1 MKKILVAY
9 ATNAGTTTDVARA
22 VGEEVQKKDVQVDVL
37 LLEKVTDLE
46 SYDAVVLGAP
56 MIMGWHR
63 GAVAFLKKNRTLL
76 AKIPVALFITCMSL
90 TRTGES
96 SVDGVPVFVD
106 EKLAAAPRTEGRLTF
121 KERYARVT
129 QYLRPVLKAAAPVK
143 PVGVAFFGGRLDLF
157 RLKWWQALF
166 VMLVIQARPGERRDW
181 EAIRRW
187 AGGLFISE
195 NEK

>member
-37 LLEKVTDLE
+37 PLEMVASLG

-63 GAVAFLKKNRTLL
+63 EALAFLKKNRESL
-76 AKIPVALFITCMSL
+76 AKVPVALFITCMSL

-96 SVDGVPVFVD
+96 GVDGVPVFVD
-106 EKLAAAPRTEGRLTF
+106 EKLAAAPRAAGRLTF

-129 QYLRPVLKAAAPVK
+129 NYLRPVLKAAAPVK

-166 VMLVIQARPGERRDW
+166 VMLVIQARPGECRDW

-187 AGGLFISE
+187 AGGLDL
-195 NEK
+195 